1 MKQGTVNSLVNLDC
15 CCFSFYQK
23 NVRLMVLL
31 LVPSV
36 SKLMNLLW
44 FLLSP

>member
-1 MKQGTVNSLVNLDC
+1 MKGETVNSLVNLDC
-15 CCFSFYQK
+15 CCFSSYEK
-23 NVRLMVLL
+23 NVRFMVLL
-31 LVPSV
+31 LVPLG